1 MKLLKNSFCKEYDIS
16 ILYVDILNNIID
28 TGNLESISKLS
39 GLSGGLIKSFS
50 NELNI
55 VFDEE
60 YDLCLLDILVL
71 NNKFFFEE
79 FNIISCE
86 NENIPVLER
95 LKKALVSCNL
105 LIEDVIEEVKDI
117 PLLPEVLD
125 KYKDFL

>member
-28 TGNLESISKLS
+28 TGNLESISELS

>member
-1 MKLLKNSFCKEYDIS
+1 MNSIGLF
-16 ILYVDILNNIID
+16 LYIDILNNIID
-28 TGNLESISKLS
+28 TGNIESVSKLS
-39 GLSGGLIKSFS
+39 GLSDGLIKSFN
-50 NELNI
+50 NEPNRI
-55 VFDEE
+55 FDED

-79 FNIISCE
+79 FNTISCE

-117 PLLPEVLD
+117 PLLPEVLN